1 MKTLILSGLAFVSV
15 SAVVLAQTANLT
27 GQWKGETKSGTTL
40 ELNLTGTSTTLTGTM
55 LRRDEVIKLTDGKV
69 QGKTFTFKSRGRHP
83 GDRPSPASSTWIS
96 TCIFCSEPCDACRIV
111 HVIQRGIH
119 C

>member
-1 MKTLILSGLAFVSV
+1 MKTLTLSGLALVIV

-40 ELNLTGTSTTLTGTM
+40 ELNLTATSTTLTGTM

-69 QGKTFTFKSRGRHP
+69 QGRTFTFKATINEETAGFTGELDGDQISVWMDRQGRQAAAILK
-83 GDRPSPASSTWIS
+83 R
-96 TCIFCSEPCDACRIV
+96 V
-111 HVIQRGIH
+111 KQ
-119 C
+119 